1 MYRQAGPCLPML
13 AWWWLVPTLVTGA
26 MAGASGA
33 FVVHQRSDP
42 ASEVAPQSV
51 KNRAPEANSLILKR
65 PTCVVDSHPT

>member
-1 MYRQAGPCLPML
+1 
-13 AWWWLVPTLVTGA
+13 